1 MIKSQRNLAFCS
13 RSGSP
18 ILWAIAMLALYWIL
32 LVLTSLYGGNSTSRP
47 TDIDFSQYAVV
58 QYATNQ
64 PDLCSA
70 VMQFESHDRLGSQAD
85 RVFLY
90 PSHWDPASDS
100 TEGRLLLKAQTEYHV
115 KLLPIEVQIP
125 SNGRRTESLTKLLMF
140 NMTQYDRVL
149 FLDSAGNLDELY
161 SLLGSPIAM
170 PRAYWLDS
178 GYPKLTSSFMLV
190 QPSEIEFNRVWKAI
204 QQDGNAESD
213 TNILNNLYRDS
224 AIVIP
229 HRPYLL
235 LTGEFRAKNHASYL
249 GSPHATWDPD
259 VILQDAKYL
268 HFSDGPVAK
277 PWNKTPAAVME
288 KEQPDC
294 DIDTETGALDCRA
307 RDLWLGFH
315 KNFAERREMIC
326 GAEFVPQLDGE
337 AEGVWIASQKHNLSL
352 PGTRKLIDQAIEGP
366 RHAMLWIH
374 NRIRRRE

>member
-1 MIKSQRNLAFCS
+1 
-13 RSGSP
+13 
-18 ILWAIAMLALYWIL
+18 MLALYWIL
-32 LVLTSLYGGNSTSRP
+32 LVLASHHGSNSASRP
-47 TDIDFSQYAVV
+47 TDIDFSHYAVV

-64 PDLCSA
+64 PALCSA

-85 RVFLY
+85 RHKL
-90 PSHWDPASDS
+90 
-100 TEGRLLLKAQTEYHV
+100 EYHV

-125 SNGRRTESLTKLLMF
+125 SNGPTESLTKLLMF

-149 FLDSAGNLDELY
+149 FLDAAGVILKNLDELY

-178 GYPKLTSSFMLV
+178 EYRQFTSSFMLV

-229 HRPYLL
+229 HRPYHL

-268 HFSDGPVAK
+268 HFSDGPVSKK
-277 PWNKTPAAVME
+277 PWIKTPAAVME

-294 DIDTETGALDCRA
+294 DVNTVTGALDCRA
-307 RDLWLGFH
+307 RDLWLGFY
-315 KNFAERREMIC
+315 KDFAERREMIC
-326 GAEFVPQLDGE
+326 GAKFVPQLDGE
-337 AEGVWIASQKHNLSL
+337 ADRVWKASQKHNLSSSV
-352 PGTRKLIDQAIEGP
+352 TRKLIDQAMRVLVTLCYESTIASGVVSSDS
-366 RHAMLWIH
+366 
-374 NRIRRRE
+374 N